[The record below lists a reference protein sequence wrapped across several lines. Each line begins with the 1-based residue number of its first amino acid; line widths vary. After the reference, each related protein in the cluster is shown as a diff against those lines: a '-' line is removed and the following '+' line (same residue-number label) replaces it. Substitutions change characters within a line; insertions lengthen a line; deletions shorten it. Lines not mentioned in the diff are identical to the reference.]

1 MLVLFIISCALGVSL
16 VWLAHILRIKRLV
29 SNEAARKLVHFAHAL
44 VIVGWPIYAGYW
56 LVIFGEILFVGAVL
70 AAQEYRMFTELRQID
85 RKTWGEFFFPIG
97 VISLALLAPPIW
109 LFVIAVLL
117 LGLADGAAAII
128 GKRLKSHTY
137 KIFGHKKSVAGTLA
151 FFTVAVVVVLAVLVA
166 IPESVPTSQFLL
178 AVIGVP
184 LLTALTENV
193 SPYGSDNLT
202 IPLVVYFSF
211 QGLQLI

>member
-1 MLVLFIISCALGVSL
+1 
-16 VWLAHILRIKRLV
+16 
-29 SNEAARKLVHFAHAL
+29 
-44 VIVGWPIYAGYW
+44 
-56 LVIFGEILFVGAVL
+56 
-70 AAQEYRMFTELRQID
+70 MFTELRQID

-128 GKRLKSHTY
+128 GKRFKSHTY
-137 KIFGHKKSVAGTLA
+137 KVFGHKKSVAGTLA

-166 IPESVPTSQFLL
+166 IPESVPTRQFLL

-193 SPYGSDNLT
+193 SPYGSDNFT
-202 IPLVVYFSF
+202 IPLVVYCAF